1 MQLFR
6 KHKEPDQIANDEP
19 GTSALSLKRL
29 LRALKTKGLY
39 AIKDMSEREQRRV
52 WDWSNEVIRKY
63 QRTLEQNPANVRSVD
78 DLPFPK
84 EVIKLA
90 IELSLPLYAQKNID
104 SMVKTLKTN
113 FKELGVFQSIEPED
127 KEKLRK
133 AYVRQDKDSAK
144 QNRDMLEIHEKYTEM
159 VVSEKKSLL
168 EEINNF
174 AIRMKVLRQKQ

>member
-1 MQLFR
+1 MLPL
-6 KHKEPDQIANDEP
+6 KKDC
-19 GTSALSLKRL
+19 LSHRSRNGSDPSMERLMRNLK
-29 LRALKTKGLY
+29 AKGLY
-39 AIKDMSEREQRRV
+39 ALKGMSEEEQRRI
-52 WDWSNEVIRKY
+52 WDWAKEVIRHYRK
-63 QRTLEQNPANVRSVD
+63 TLEQNPASVRSVD

-84 EVIKLA
+84 EEIKLA

-113 FKELGVFQSIEPED
+113 YKELGVFQSIEPED
-127 KEKLRK
+127 KEKLGK
-133 AYVRQDKDSAK
+133 THVRQDKDSAK

-174 AIRMKVLRQKQ
+174 AIRMEVLRQKQ